1 MNSFRIE
8 TLGIVTKNSGLGRK
22 RINFRLGA
30 KKSGSD
36 RFLRSRKMNRTF
48 YLLLKTD
55 SVFLSKG
62 FSVPRCFGFGVHQN
76 IIQRRNFHVFGPK
89 PNPNVGSPAKTS
101 SRQKKEPK
109 KMDYS
114 NGWVGSTFFTFD
126 VDGEVDVFTSMST
139 LSVTL
144 TTTLQRKELSFWS
157 A

>member
-8 TLGIVTKNSGLGRK
+8 TLGIVIGNSGLGRK

-76 IIQRRNFHVFGPK
+76 IIQKRNFHVFGPK
-89 PNPNVGSPAKTS
+89 PNPNVGSPAKR
-101 SRQKKEPK
+101 RQDKKRNRRKWIIRTAELVRRF
-109 KMDYS
+109 Y
-114 NGWVGSTFFTFD
+114 VD
-126 VDGEVDVFTSMST
+126 VDVVVDVDEDVAEKGIVVLFS
-139 LSVTL
+139 L
-144 TTTLQRKELSFWS
+144 